1 MKVDGHKV
9 TQEDVSKHVRG
20 GNQLSTKVK
29 LTVERHGSGNIEEVV
44 CMRAP
49 SVFVEHT
56 KVSES
61 RKCPFSSAGHCFV
74 GGGFFGPP
82 QIWRAHARG
91 AACGTNGVS
100 LFNQCQNE
108 NLYWSSE
115 PHVYVG
121 LSMYLCAG
129 SSCVCSVVGA

>member
-44 CMRAP
+44 CMCAP

-61 RKCPFSSAGHCFV
+61 RKCPVSSAGQCFV

-91 AACGTNGVS
+91 SACVGQMESLSSTNVKMKICTGAANHMCT
-100 LFNQCQNE
+100 
-108 NLYWSSE
+108 
-115 PHVYVG
+115 
-121 LSMYLCAG
+121 
-129 SSCVCSVVGA
+129 